1 MATSQEEQTIEIV
14 SSIEDEDNFEPASE
28 GDLGQQ
34 GQLENDLSP
43 LEKDLLSTID
53 QKSGEEDNFFKSVS
67 KSKSADLSSTR
78 SNDVT
83 PTPSKRTKPITSV
96 KAKPVKPIA
105 SISAKPVRRIAPTSV
120 KKDKPVATLPAKPT
134 KKTLTPKSKE
144 ERKKADDKYK
154 PKKQFIQLA
163 SKISQAVE
171 NFKEGR
177 FRVWSGS
184 TYQENQVLEL
194 TYNAIENL
202 RKGFKDLDHPQFDT
216 THRALD
222 LIVKEA
228 EESGDYDEALGK
240 VLALTKERVT
250 SQKETTTPTP
260 SQKTRPKRKQEV
272 FNLESSS

>member
-1 MATSQEEQTIEIV
+1 VYRNHNPHAQ
-14 SSIEDEDNFEPASE
+14 
-28 GDLGQQ
+28 
-34 GQLENDLSP
+34 
-43 LEKDLLSTID
+43 
-53 QKSGEEDNFFKSVS
+53 
-67 KSKSADLSSTR
+67 
-78 SNDVT
+78 
-83 PTPSKRTKPITSV
+83 
-96 KAKPVKPIA
+96 
-105 SISAKPVRRIAPTSV
+105 AP
-120 KKDKPVATLPAKPT
+120 DH
-134 KKTLTPKSKE
+134 
-144 ERKKADDKYK
+144 
-154 PKKQFIQLA
+154 
-163 SKISQAVE
+163 QAVE

-177 FRVWSGS
+177 FRTWSGD

-216 THRALD
+216 THRTLD

-272 FNLESSS
+272 FNLESSSQSEEEEPQPKKRTKTQVSTPSKSNKESELIKRRIVKAVDRLKEDLLEIVDDLLG